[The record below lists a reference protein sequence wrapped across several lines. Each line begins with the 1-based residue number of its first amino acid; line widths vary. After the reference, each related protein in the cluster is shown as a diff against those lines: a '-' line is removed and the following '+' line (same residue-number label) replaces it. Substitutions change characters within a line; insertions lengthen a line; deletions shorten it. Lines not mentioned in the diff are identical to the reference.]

1 MKTSN
6 KEVFL
11 FTFEINN
18 GIITLIKTMDKI
30 IMQTLTFEFS
40 NLEKNITPIS
50 GCIITLDNQSK
61 VVFFNSYI
69 NDIHLQDE
77 SIRDPLGFLKSVFFT
92 QGLHSEDYETIN
104 FHGTEHFIKKQPET
118 ETIYYTIND
127 SGFKDVLTN
136 EQVDLLKKTLNTNAF
151 NQVIHQVEVPKD
163 FKYSKNETLNA
174 VLRFNL
180 APIDY
185 NHSVHKIILEHIR
198 RAKLAG
204 KNEMI
209 YIYRQGSNRLANETS
224 FKNMPHKF
232 FAIPKE
238 LLSS

>member
-1 MKTSN
+1 
-6 KEVFL
+6 
-11 FTFEINN
+11 
-18 GIITLIKTMDKI
+18 
-30 IMQTLTFEFS
+30 MQTLITFEFS

-50 GCIITLDNQSK
+50 GSIITLNNQSK
-61 VVFFNSYI
+61 VVFFNSNI

-77 SIRDPLGFLKSVFFT
+77 SIHNPLGFLKSVFYT
-92 QGLHSEDYETIN
+92 QGLHNKGYETIN
-104 FHGTEHFIKKQPET
+104 FFGAEYTIKEKQET
-118 ETIYYTIND
+118 EIIYYTVND
-127 SGFKDVLTN
+127 LGLKDILN
-136 EQVDLLKKTLNTNAF
+136 DEQVSLLKKTLNTNAF
-151 NQVIHQVEVPKD
+151 NQVVQQVEVPKD
-163 FKYSKNETLNA
+163 FKYTKNETLNA

-185 NHSVHKIILEHIR
+185 DHSVHKIILEHIH

-209 YIYRQGSNRLANETS
+209 YVYRQGSNRLANETS